1 MKKIVQWAIITSVII
16 GGVIWIVSEIV
27 PFSYSEWS
35 FFIGLGITV
44 IMFLFNSS
52 GGILSKGAA
61 LEASEAT
68 WKVQKES
75 NELKVNVGGVFYG
88 ALLYTIVNF
97 IVMIFIYF

>member
-1 MKKIVQWAIITSVII
+1 MKKIVLWSIITSIII
-16 GGVIWIVSEIV
+16 GAVVWIVSEIV

-35 FFIGLGITV
+35 FFIGLGITI
-44 IMFLFNSS
+44 IMLLFNSS

-61 LEASEAT
+61 LEASEST

-88 ALLYTIVNF
+88 ALLYTIISFV
-97 IVMIFIYF
+97 VMIFIYF